1 MKKKIII
8 GIFILIVLV
17 TLIAIPKT
25 TYQKW
30 FGKTPSDVGK
40 EKTEYQRIFLVN
52 EKNKLVGV
60 KVYVDQ
66 IKKNQILQKW
76 NLLTKNV
83 SVLPE
88 GYSSSITPS
97 TALEKYEL
105 DGHTLVMYVSE
116 DILRSAGKLAVDALA
131 WTFCDDEIDKIVL
144 MLDGKPVTTIN
155 DYSFTKIS
163 KATGTNYV
171 YETSYLLESDYT
183 TVIYQE
189 NDTIFPVTYF
199 YQSKNECEYVIQKI
213 LAKSNLETL
222 AFTYE
227 QTETAIQISFTD
239 LTNLDTTLKE
249 TIEQTIGFNFNVDT
263 LTINGKD
270 TTLYEKTFAEVKN

>member
-30 FGKTPSDVGK
+30 FGKSPSDVGK

-52 EKNKLVGV
+52 GKNKLVGV

-66 IKKNQILQKW
+66 IEENQILQKW

-83 SVLPE
+83 SALPE

-97 TALEKYEL
+97 TTLEKYEL
-105 DGHTLVMYVSE
+105 DGHTLVMHVTE
-116 DILRSAGKLAVDALA
+116 EILRSAGKLAVDALA
-131 WTFCDDEIDKIVL
+131 WTFCDDEIEKIVL

-155 DYSFTKIS
+155 DYTFTKIS
-163 KATGTNYV
+163 KAAGTNYV

-227 QTETAIQISFTD
+227 QTENAIQISFTD

-249 TIEQTIGFNFNVDT
+249 TIEQTIGFNFDVDT